1 MKYSSNLI
9 AAISL
14 LFISLIASSFLDKQ
28 SNIDSKPAE
37 IVSKNDATSI
47 AALPK
52 EPKTILEI
60 ADSICQEAHFP
71 YELIYEIGKNES
83 NWTYIKNTNGGS
95 DFGDLQ
101 VIDQTYWYWYKRL
114 NLKGG
119 KTRKNYLKVGIYYL
133 KYLHNKYGT
142 WEKAR
147 FAYGR
152 GHWREPYTWTHL
164 EKKFMR
170 KIDFSKYDSLQI
182 PIYASKN
189 IEFKK

>member
-1 MKYSSNLI
+1 
-9 AAISL
+9 
-14 LFISLIASSFLDKQ
+14 
-28 SNIDSKPAE
+28 
-37 IVSKNDATSI
+37 
-47 AALPK
+47 
-52 EPKTILEI
+52 
-60 ADSICQEAHFP
+60 
-71 YELIYEIGKNES
+71 
-83 NWTYIKNTNGGS
+83 
-95 DFGDLQ
+95 
-101 VIDQTYWYWYKRL
+101 
-114 NLKGG
+114 
-119 KTRKNYLKVGIYYL
+119 VGIYYL